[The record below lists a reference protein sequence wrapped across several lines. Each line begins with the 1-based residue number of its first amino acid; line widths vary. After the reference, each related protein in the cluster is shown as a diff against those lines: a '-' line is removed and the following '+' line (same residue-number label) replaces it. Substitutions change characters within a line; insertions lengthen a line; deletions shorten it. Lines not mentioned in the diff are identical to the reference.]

1 MAEVDIS
8 SSQEGQI
15 PKPKTKLIW
24 KTFFI
29 LLAITALEFLIVGV
43 MPANL
48 LRVGIL
54 VIMTIAKA
62 AYIVGE
68 FMHLRYE
75 VKFLIWAIVL
85 PTILLVWLLVALI
98 VEGGSIFV
106 S

>member
-1 MAEVDIS
+1 MAEIT
-8 SSQEGQI
+8 SSQEGQL

-29 LLAITALEFLIVGV
+29 LLAITALEFVIVGV

-85 PTILLVWLLVALI
+85 PTILLVWLLIALI
-98 VEGGSIFV
+98 VEGGAMFYS
-106 S
+106 